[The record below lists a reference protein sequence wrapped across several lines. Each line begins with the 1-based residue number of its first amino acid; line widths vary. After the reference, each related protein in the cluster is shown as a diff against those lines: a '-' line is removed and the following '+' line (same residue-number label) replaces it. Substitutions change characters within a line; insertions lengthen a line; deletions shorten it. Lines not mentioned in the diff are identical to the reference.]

1 MGEIAHPDNTIR
13 LACDGGR
20 ILAWLGHGPQEGL
33 MVDAP
38 DVPNALLLLALDC
51 KRANWSFAA
60 AECPVVMP
68 TPGFGVFLYQR
79 RERGTDEPL
88 WFARLYGPTGWW
100 ESSYSY
106 QSWRAIAH
114 LALVLVDREVV
125 VTIPEGVVA

>member
-1 MGEIAHPDNTIR
+1 VSKILHPDNTIR
-13 LACDGGR
+13 LVNDGGR
-20 ILAWLGHGPQEGL
+20 VLAWLGRSPQEGL
-33 MVDAP
+33 MADAA
-38 DVPNALLLLALDC
+38 DVPNVLLLLALDC
-51 KRANWSFAA
+51 KRAAWPFDP
-60 AECPVVMP
+60 AECPAAPP
-68 TPGFGVFLYQR
+68 TPGHGVFVYQR

>member
-38 DVPNALLLLALDC
+38 DVPNALLLLSLDC
-51 KRANWSFAA
+51 KRANWPFA
-60 AECPVVMP
+60 EVDCPAVMP
-68 TPGFGVFLYQR
+68 TPGHGVFVYCQP
-79 RERGTDEPL
+79 ERGTGQRL
-88 WFARLYGPTGWW
+88 WFARLHGPYGWW
-100 ESSYSY
+100 EISYSSR
-106 QSWRAIAH
+106 SWRAIAH